1 MTHADPNDRFAQERS
16 QTFDRILEIIEAKAK
31 ATAPALITDIHSL
44 SPGAL
49 QESAEKE
56 SWSLL
61 AKGLR
66 HLKDGAPG
74 GQPGSMAG
82 ALSRSSLRNAALA
95 SSLGVK
101 PPQFEQMYFQVD
113 YSTGHEAALFYTKR
127 LIEAAE
133 GDFSKSRQIIQQK
146 ISSEKPFGAFGIM
159 TDVDPEL
166 RDIFEA
172 VRQSTGVDAGPK
184 PDADA
189 VPHKNL
195 AAMRKQMMTSFN
207 MLVDSYTEACK
218 TLRQELENIP
228 APKPP
233 QPPKQDKRGQS
244 FDF

>member
-1 MTHADPNDRFAQERS
+1 MTHADQNDRFDHERS
-16 QTFDRILEIIEAKAK
+16 QTFDRILAVIEAKTK
-31 ATAPALITDIHSL
+31 AITPVLITDIHSL

-49 QESAEKE
+49 QQSAEKE
-56 SWSLL
+56 SWELL
-61 AKGLR
+61 ARGLR
-66 HLKDGAPG
+66 HLKDGAPN

-82 ALSRSSLRNAALA
+82 ALSRASLRNSALA

-101 PPQFEQMYFQVD
+101 APQFEQMFFQVE

-159 TDVDPEL
+159 SDVDPEL
-166 RDIFEA
+166 RDIFDA
-172 VRQSTGVDAGPK
+172 VRKSTGVDASPK
-184 PDADA
+184 PDVNA
-189 VPHKNL
+189 VPHEDV

-218 TLRQELENIP
+218 TLRQALADIP

>member
-1 MTHADPNDRFAQERS
+1 MTHADHNDRFDQERS
-16 QTFDRILEIIEAKAK
+16 QTFDRILAVIEAKTK
-31 ATAPALITDIHSL
+31 AISPALITDIHSL
-44 SPGAL
+44 SPGSM
-49 QESAEKE
+49 QESAERE
-56 SWSLL
+56 AWELL

-66 HLKDGAPG
+66 HLKDGAPD

-82 ALSRSSLRNAALA
+82 ALSRSSLRNSALA
-95 SSLGVK
+95 ASLGVK
-101 PPQFEQMYFQVD
+101 QPQFEQMYFQVD

-166 RDIFEA
+166 SEIFDA
-172 VRQSTGVDAGPK
+172 VRKSTGVDAQPK
-184 PDADA
+184 PDAAA
-189 VPHKNL
+189 VPHKDL
-195 AAMRKQMMTSFN
+195 AAMRKQTITSFN
-207 MLVDSYTEACK
+207 MLMEQYTEVCK

-228 APKPP
+228 APKAP
-233 QPPKQDKRGQS
+233 QPPKRGQS